1 MGKIRING
9 YCDPLN
15 VKADEEIDFMIS
27 AENTK
32 AVSSKIVR
40 IAHGDENPLGPG
52 FIENEVDSKFPD
64 SLKVN
69 RQFVQKGAFAKVED
83 KQDVL
88 SLQESFT
95 IFTFVRP
102 NHLNG
107 KRQSILGKWNIN
119 SNQGYGLGINPDG
132 HFEFWMGNGTS
143 VDKITSEVQILEKT
157 WYFLCVTYNHKNSK
171 Y

>member
-32 AVSSKIVR
+32 EVSSKIVR
-40 IAHGDENPLGPG
+40 IVHGDENPLGPG

-69 RQFVQKGAFAKVED
+69 RQFVQKGAFARVED

-88 SLQESFT
+88 LLQESFT
-95 IFTFVRP
+95 IF
-102 NHLNG
+102 NNLNAL
-107 KRQSILGKWNIN
+107 SINLVVLKDFMVFIW
-119 SNQGYGLGINPDG
+119 
-132 HFEFWMGNGTS
+132 E
-143 VDKITSEVQILEKT
+143 VITD
-157 WYFLCVTYNHKNSK
+157 Y
-171 Y
+171 

>member
-32 AVSSKIVR
+32 EVSSKIVR
-40 IAHGDENPLGPG
+40 IVHGDENPLGPG

-69 RQFVQKGAFAKVED
+69 RQFVQKGAFAKVKD

-88 SLQESFT
+88 SLQELSL
-95 IFTFVRP
+95 I
-102 NHLNG
+102 H
-107 KRQSILGKWNIN
+107 I
-119 SNQGYGLGINPDG
+119 
-132 HFEFWMGNGTS
+132 
-143 VDKITSEVQILEKT
+143 
-157 WYFLCVTYNHKNSK
+157 
-171 Y
+171 